1 MKSIV
6 NSYSYPS
13 EARNKARVPRLY
25 DANIIIKVLPK
36 TVRQAIRINEPA
48 RHDSTYLH
56 SQHLEG
62 RNKMIRSSKSSMAT

>member
-6 NSYSYPS
+6 NSYKLPLS

-48 RHDSTYLH
+48 RHDSTYL
-56 SQHLEG
+56 STLSTLG
-62 RNKMIRSSKSSMAT
+62 G